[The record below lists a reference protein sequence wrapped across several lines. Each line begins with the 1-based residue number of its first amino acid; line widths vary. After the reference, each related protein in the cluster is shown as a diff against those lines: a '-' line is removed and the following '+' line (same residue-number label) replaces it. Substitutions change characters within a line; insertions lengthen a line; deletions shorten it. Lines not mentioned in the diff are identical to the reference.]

1 MASTP
6 FDWQSLI
13 TPAVA
18 LGSKAVGDIVAPD
31 ASIQNARTNAQ
42 TAKVSN
48 DIALAKMA
56 NANKIRQQIMP
67 GMYTNLGYT
76 PDQGQQMAGD
86 YGAIAGQ
93 GLAFNGNGGSG
104 SLPGAPGAPGL
115 GSKIG
120 KAALNTGIGMA
131 PAIVGGLV
139 HGGAAAGAAAGAG
152 TGAGLGATLGAL
164 ATNPFTILGA
174 GALAAGL
181 IWKKSQ
187 AHPVANQWVQGE
199 QNPFDQHWQ
208 ELDKMGLPPDQLQ
221 AAKTQSAQ
229 NYLQELQNF
238 AGQGGKNLEVARNAA
253 ATFRKYYGDPM
264 KFGVQLSF

>member
-1 MASTP
+1 MAGTP
-6 FDWQSLI
+6 FDWKSLI

-31 ASIQNARTNAQ
+31 ASIQNARTNAE

-48 DIALAKMA
+48 EIALARMA
-56 NANKIRQQIMP
+56 NANKIRSQVMP
-67 GMYTNLGYT
+67 GMYTNLGFT
-76 PDQGQQMAGD
+76 PGQGQATAAD
-86 YGAIAGQ
+86 YGATAGK
-93 GLAFNGNGGSG
+93 GLAFNGGGGSG
-104 SLPGAPGAPGL
+104 SLPGAPGL
-115 GSKIG
+115 GSKIAKG
-120 KAALNTGIGMA
+120 ALNTGLGLA
-131 PAIVGGLV
+131 PTIVGGLLK
-139 HGGAAAGAAAGAG
+139 GGAAAGT
-152 TGAGLGATLGAL
+152 TGGVGLGGTIAGL
-164 ATNPFTILGA
+164 ATNPFTIAAA

-229 NYLQELQNF
+229 NYLQELSNF